1 MREVNSLFLF
11 KNSFLLQTIVGSIFM
26 NNIQYMEVPSNV
38 LTGKDLDYLSD
49 MFQWNYGAYK
59 QMKNSVGQVTDQEIV
74 TVMDKAAGV
83 FDQNLNTVLSILG
96 GAGVE

>member
-1 MREVNSLFLF
+1 
-11 KNSFLLQTIVGSIFM
+11 M
-26 NNIQYMEVPSNV
+26 NNIQYMEVPSNI

-59 QMKNSVGQVTDQEIV
+59 KMKNSVGEVTDQEIIS
-74 TVMDKAAGV
+74 VMDKAASV

>member
-1 MREVNSLFLF
+1 
-11 KNSFLLQTIVGSIFM
+11 M

-59 QMKNSVGQVTDQEIV
+59 KMKNSVGQVTDQEIV

>member
-1 MREVNSLFLF
+1 
-11 KNSFLLQTIVGSIFM
+11 M
-26 NNIQYMEVPSNV
+26 NNIQYMEVPSNI

-59 QMKNSVGQVTDQEIV
+59 KMKNSVGEVTDQEIIS
-74 TVMDKAAGV
+74 VMDKAASI

-96 GAGVE
+96 GVGVE

>member
-1 MREVNSLFLF
+1 
-11 KNSFLLQTIVGSIFM
+11 M
-26 NNIQYMEVPSNV
+26 NNVEYMEVPSNV

-59 QMKNSVGQVTDQEIV
+59 KMKNSVGSVTDQEIV
-74 TVMDKAAGV
+74 TVMDKAAGI

-96 GAGVE
+96 GASNE

>member
-1 MREVNSLFLF
+1 
-11 KNSFLLQTIVGSIFM
+11 M

-59 QMKNSVGQVTDQEIV
+59 KMKNSVGQVTNQEIV
-74 TVMDKAAGV
+74 AVMDKAAGA
-83 FDQNLNTVLSILG
+83 FDQNLNTILSILG
-96 GAGVE
+96 GVSVE

>member
-1 MREVNSLFLF
+1 
-11 KNSFLLQTIVGSIFM
+11 M

-59 QMKNSVGQVTDQEIV
+59 KMKNSVGQVTDQEIV
-74 TVMDKAAGV
+74 AVMDKAAGV
-83 FDQNLNTVLSILG
+83 FDQNLNTILSILG
-96 GAGVE
+96 GVSVE

>member
-1 MREVNSLFLF
+1 M
-11 KNSFLLQTIVGSIFM
+11 Q
-26 NNIQYMEVPSNV
+26 NIQYMEVPSNI

-59 QMKNSVGQVTDQEIV
+59 KMKNSVGQVTDQEIV
-74 TVMDKAAGV
+74 AVMNKAANT

-96 GAGVE
+96 GGSFE